1 MDKVRTRFAPSPTG
15 YMHVGGVRTALFAWL
30 AARHA
35 HGQFILR
42 LEDTDK
48 AREVE
53 GSDQHIMDSLKWL
66 GLNWDEGPDKDGP
79 FGPYRQSQRLDSYK
93 RFAQQLIQAGR
104 AYVDPYSSAQVE
116 EFRAQ
121 AKNNKQPFL
130 YRNHRPQSTP
140 DWDGSHALRFKS
152 EPKDYQWHD
161 EVMGEL
167 STGPEVIDDFIII
180 KSDGYPTYNFAHIV
194 DDHLMQISHVI
205 RSQEFLASIPNFL
218 NLYEALGIERPL
230 LATLPYVM
238 SLTGQKKLSKRDGA
252 KDILDYAKEGYL
264 PEALINFLASLG
276 WNDGTEQEIFSVD
289 ELIDKFSLDRVQRGS
304 ARFDEK
310 RLLWMDGSHIRSL
323 PIDQLARRAE
333 NYWPPEAQSASAEF
347 KNSILSVLRDRL
359 KYLSE
364 ITGLSDFFFKD
375 LPVNLELIN
384 NDKTLGQLDKAQL
397 KQYLQLTRDK
407 LAAIDF
413 NTGAMTEE
421 LNQLLQVTS
430 QKPAILFSLIR
441 IATTQAPA
449 SPGLVDTLLILGKET
464 TLRRLDATIAGL

>member
-1 MDKVRTRFAPSPTG
+1 MAG
-15 YMHVGGVRTALFAWL
+15 
-30 AARHA
+30 
-35 HGQFILR
+35 
-42 LEDTDK
+42 
-48 AREVE
+48 
-53 GSDQHIMDSLKWL
+53 LKL
-66 GLNWDEGPDKDGP
+66 GRRPDKDGP

-140 DWDGSHALRFKS
+140 DWDGSQALRFKS

-238 SLTGQKKLSKRDGA
+238 SLTGQKK
-252 KDILDYAKEGYL
+252 
-264 PEALINFLASLG
+264 
-276 WNDGTEQEIFSVD
+276 TV
-289 ELIDKFSLDRVQRGS
+289 
-304 ARFDEK
+304 
-310 RLLWMDGSHIRSL
+310 
-323 PIDQLARRAE
+323 
-333 NYWPPEAQSASAEF
+333 
-347 KNSILSVLRDRL
+347 
-359 KYLSE
+359 
-364 ITGLSDFFFKD
+364 
-375 LPVNLELIN
+375 
-384 NDKTLGQLDKAQL
+384 KT
-397 KQYLQLTRDK
+397 
-407 LAAIDF
+407 
-413 NTGAMTEE
+413 
-421 LNQLLQVTS
+421 
-430 QKPAILFSLIR
+430 
-441 IATTQAPA
+441 
-449 SPGLVDTLLILGKET
+449 
-464 TLRRLDATIAGL
+464 

>member
-1 MDKVRTRFAPSPTG
+1 M
-15 YMHVGGVRTALFAWL
+15 
-30 AARHA
+30 
-35 HGQFILR
+35 
-42 LEDTDK
+42 
-48 AREVE
+48 
-53 GSDQHIMDSLKWL
+53 
-66 GLNWDEGPDKDGP
+66 
-79 FGPYRQSQRLDSYK
+79 
-93 RFAQQLIQAGR
+93 
-104 AYVDPYSSAQVE
+104 SSA
-116 EFRAQ
+116 R
-121 AKNNKQPFL
+121 KNFC
-130 YRNHRPQSTP
+130 
-140 DWDGSHALRFKS
+140 
-152 EPKDYQWHD
+152 
-161 EVMGEL
+161 
-167 STGPEVIDDFIII
+167 
-180 KSDGYPTYNFAHIV
+180 
-194 DDHLMQISHVI
+194 
-205 RSQEFLASIPNFL
+205 ASIPNFL

-252 KDILDYAKEGYL
+252 KDILDYAK
-264 PEALINFLASLG
+264 
-276 WNDGTEQEIFSVD
+276 
-289 ELIDKFSLDRVQRGS
+289 DRVFTGGLDQLPGQSGLERRDRAGNIQCRR
-304 ARFDEK
+304 ANRQIQPGPGPAGQCPLRRETAA
-310 RLLWMDGSHIRSL
+310 LDGWSHIRSL

-384 NDKTLGQLDKAQL
+384 NDKTLGQLDKSQL

>member
-1 MDKVRTRFAPSPTG
+1 
-15 YMHVGGVRTALFAWL
+15 
-30 AARHA
+30 
-35 HGQFILR
+35 
-42 LEDTDK
+42 
-48 AREVE
+48 
-53 GSDQHIMDSLKWL
+53 
-66 GLNWDEGPDKDGP
+66 
-79 FGPYRQSQRLDSYK
+79 
-93 RFAQQLIQAGR
+93 
-104 AYVDPYSSAQVE
+104 
-116 EFRAQ
+116 
-121 AKNNKQPFL
+121 
-130 YRNHRPQSTP
+130 
-140 DWDGSHALRFKS
+140 
-152 EPKDYQWHD
+152 
-161 EVMGEL
+161 
-167 STGPEVIDDFIII
+167 
-180 KSDGYPTYNFAHIV
+180 
-194 DDHLMQISHVI
+194 
-205 RSQEFLASIPNFL
+205 
-218 NLYEALGIERPL
+218 
-230 LATLPYVM
+230 M

-384 NDKTLGQLDKAQL
+384 NDKTLGQLDKSQL

>member
-1 MDKVRTRFAPSPTG
+1 M
-15 YMHVGGVRTALFAWL
+15 
-30 AARHA
+30 
-35 HGQFILR
+35 
-42 LEDTDK
+42 
-48 AREVE
+48 
-53 GSDQHIMDSLKWL
+53 
-66 GLNWDEGPDKDGP
+66 
-79 FGPYRQSQRLDSYK
+79 DSYK

-140 DWDGSHALRFKS
+140 DWDGSQALRFKS

-384 NDKTLGQLDKAQL
+384 NDKTLGQLDKSQL